1 MLEKRGNDVQL
12 LAARAGA
19 ELGADIV
26 KVSYTGGRA
35 SFKALVEACPRPVV
49 IAGGPH
55 KETIREVL
63 EIVEDA
69 MACGAIG
76 IALGRNIWQS
86 ANPTA
91 LTAALG
97 EVIHKGARVSELELP
112 AELL

>member
-1 MLEKRGNDVQL
+1 M
-12 LAARAGA
+12 
-19 ELGADIV
+19 GADIV

-76 IALGRNIWQS
+76 IVLGRNIWQS
-86 ANPTA
+86 PNPTR
-91 LTAALG
+91 LTAAMADI
-97 EVIHKGARVSELELP
+97 IHNGSLASELELP
-112 AELL
+112 EELL